1 MAAEDTLTAP
11 GAAPAALE
19 GAHAGTAPAEHG
31 GGGGLPQFDLQ
42 YWGGQIV
49 WLLLIFGVLYVLMSR
64 VFIPRLRRVRDTRAE
79 TIASAVAEARR
90 VQDEADAQAAAAR
103 ADIDQARAR
112 ARSVAAEAK
121 AKANAEFAARQAEAD
136 ARIADQLAE
145 AEIRIRGLRDT
156 AMASVGDIAVETA
169 GAMVQRLTGAAP
181 AAAELR
187 AIAKG
192 AA

>member
-1 MAAEDTLTAP
+1 MAAEETPLAP

-19 GAHAGTAPAEHG
+19 GAHAGSAPAEHG
-31 GGGGLPQFDLQ
+31 GGGLPQFELQ

-49 WLLLIFGVLYVLMSR
+49 WLLLIFSVLYVLMAR
-64 VFIPRLRRVRDTRAE
+64 VFIPRLRQVQDTRAE

-90 VQDEADAQAAAAR
+90 VQEEADAQAAAAR
-103 ADIDQARAR
+103 SEIEQARAR
-112 ARSVAAEAK
+112 ARTMAAEAK

-136 ARIADQLAE
+136 ARIADELAA
-145 AEIRIRGLRDT
+145 AEGRIRSLRDA

-169 GAMVQRLTGAAP
+169 GAMVERLTGTAVSAADLRT
-181 AAAELR
+181 AAR
-187 AIAKG
+187 G

>member
-1 MAAEDTLTAP
+1 MAAEETPLAP

-31 GGGGLPQFDLQ
+31 GGGGLPQFDFQ

-49 WLLLIFGVLYVLMSR
+49 WLLLIFSVLYFLMAR
-64 VFIPRLRRVRDTRAE
+64 VFIPRLRRVQDTRAE

-90 VQDEADAQAAAAR
+90 VQDEADAQATSAR
-103 ADIDQARAR
+103 AEIEQARTR
-112 ARSVAAEAK
+112 ARTVAAE

-136 ARIADQLAE
+136 ARIADELAA
-145 AEIRIRGLRDT
+145 AETRIRSLRDA
-156 AMASVGDIAVETA
+156 AMASVGDIAVDTA
-169 GAMVQRLTGAAP
+169 GAMVERLTGTAAS
-181 AAAELR
+181 AADLR
-187 AIAKG
+187 AAAKG

>member
-145 AEIRIRGLRDT
+145 AETRIRGLRDT

>member
-1 MAAEDTLTAP
+1 MAAEETHLAP

-31 GGGGLPQFDLQ
+31 GGGGLPQFDFQ

-49 WLLLIFGVLYVLMSR
+49 WLLLIFSVLYFLMAR
-64 VFIPRLRRVRDTRAE
+64 VFIPRLRRVQDTRAE

-103 ADIDQARAR
+103 SEIEQARGRAR
-112 ARSVAAEAK
+112 AVAAEAK

-136 ARIADQLAE
+136 ARIADQLAT
-145 AEIRIRGLRDT
+145 AETRIRGLRDS
-156 AMASVGDIAVETA
+156 AMANVGDIAVETA
-169 GAMVQRLTGAAP
+169 GAMVERLTGTAAS
-181 AAAELR
+181 AADLR
-187 AIAKG
+187 AAAKG

>member
-1 MAAEDTLTAP
+1 MAAEEIPHVPDAVP
-11 GAAPAALE
+11 SAQE
-19 GAHAGTAPAEHG
+19 GAYAGTATAEHG
-31 GGGGLPQFDLQ
+31 GGGGLPQFEFE

-49 WLLLIFGVLYVLMSR
+49 WLLLIFIVLYTLMAR
-64 VFIPRLRRVRDTRAE
+64 VFIPRLRRVQDTRAQ

-103 ADIDQARAR
+103 TR

-136 ARIADQLAE
+136 ARIAEEVAAAE
-145 AEIRIRGLRDT
+145 TRIRGLRDS

-169 GAMVQRLTGAAP
+169 GAMVQRLTGTTATAAD
-181 AAAELR
+181 LR
-187 AIAKG
+187 AAVQG

>member
-1 MAAEDTLTAP
+1 MAAEDTPTVP

-19 GAHAGTAPAEHG
+19 GAHAGTAEAEH
-31 GGGGLPQFDLQ
+31 GGGGLPQFELQ

-64 VFIPRLRRVRDTRAE
+64 VFIPRLRRVQDTRAE
-79 TIASAVAEARR
+79 TISSAVAEARR
-90 VQDEADAQAAAAR
+90 VQEEADAQAAAAR
-103 ADIDQARAR
+103 AEIDQARAR
-112 ARSVAAEAK
+112 ARAVAAEAK
-121 AKANAEFAARQAEAD
+121 AKANAEFAVRQAEAD

-145 AEIRIRGLRDT
+145 AEARIRGLRDT

-169 GAMVQRLTGAAP
+169 GAMVERLTGTAAS
-181 AAAELR
+181 AADLR
-187 AIAKG
+187 AAAKG

>member
-1 MAAEDTLTAP
+1 MAAEEIPHVPDAASAVP
-11 GAAPAALE
+11 G
-19 GAHAGTAPAEHG
+19 GAHAGTAAAEQG
-31 GGGGLPQFDLQ
+31 GGGGLPQFEFE

-49 WLLLIFGVLYVLMSR
+49 WLLLIFIVLYTLMSR
-64 VFIPRLRRVRDTRAE
+64 VFIPRLRRVQDTRAQ

-103 ADIDQARAR
+103 AEIDPARTR

-136 ARIADQLAE
+136 ARIAEEVAAAE
-145 AEIRIRGLRDT
+145 TRIRGLRDS

-169 GAMVQRLTGAAP
+169 GAMVQRLTGTAVSAAD
-181 AAAELR
+181 LR
-187 AIAKG
+187 AAIKG

>member
-1 MAAEDTLTAP
+1 MAAEDTPTAP
-11 GAAPAALE
+11 GAAPAALD

-31 GGGGLPQFDLQ
+31 GGGGLPQFELQ

-49 WLLLIFGVLYVLMSR
+49 WLLLIFIVLYTLMSR
-64 VFIPRLRRVRDTRAE
+64 VFIPRLRAVKDTRAE

-90 VQDEADAQAAAAR
+90 DKDEADDQATAAR
-103 ADIDQARAR
+103 AEIEQARTR
-112 ARSVAAEAK
+112 ARTVAAEAK

-136 ARIADQLAE
+136 ARIADELAA
-145 AEIRIRGLRDT
+145 AETRIRGLRDT

-169 GAMVQRLTGAAP
+169 GAMVERLTGTTASAAD
-181 AAAELR
+181 LR
-187 AIAKG
+187 AAAKG

>member
-31 GGGGLPQFDLQ
+31 GGGGLPQFELQ

-64 VFIPRLRRVRDTRAE
+64 VFIPRLRHVQDTRAE
-79 TIASAVAEARR
+79 TISSAVAEARR

-103 ADIDQARAR
+103 AEIEQARAR
-112 ARSVAAEAK
+112 ARTVAAEAK

-136 ARIADQLAE
+136 ARIADQLAA
-145 AEIRIRGLRDT
+145 AETRIRDLRDT

-169 GAMVQRLTGAAP
+169 GAMVERLTGTAAS
-181 AAAELR
+181 AADLR
-187 AIAKG
+187 AAAKG

>member
-1 MAAEDTLTAP
+1 MAAEEIPHVPDAVN
-11 GAAPAALE
+11 AAPE
-19 GAHAGTAPAEHG
+19 GAHAGTAAAEHG
-31 GGGGLPQFDLQ
+31 GGGGLPQFEFQ

-49 WLLLIFGVLYVLMSR
+49 WLLLIFIVLYTLMSR
-64 VFIPRLRRVRDTRAE
+64 VFIPRLRRVQDTRAQ

-103 ADIDQARAR
+103 AEIDQARTR
-112 ARSVAAEAK
+112 ARTVAAEAK

-136 ARIADQLAE
+136 ARIAEEVAAAE
-145 AEIRIRGLRDT
+145 TRIRGLRDS

-169 GAMVQRLTGAAP
+169 GAMVQRLTGTVASAAD
-181 AAAELR
+181 LR
-187 AIAKG
+187 AAVKG

>member
-1 MAAEDTLTAP
+1 MAAEEIPHVPDAV
-11 GAAPAALE
+11 PAALE
-19 GAHAGTAPAEHG
+19 GAHAGTAAAEHG
-31 GGGGLPQFDLQ
+31 GGGGLPQFEFQ

-49 WLLLIFGVLYVLMSR
+49 WLLLIFIVLYTLMSR
-64 VFIPRLRRVRDTRAE
+64 VFIPRLRRVQDTRAQ

-103 ADIDQARAR
+103 AEIDQARTR
-112 ARSVAAEAK
+112 ARTVAAEAK

-136 ARIADQLAE
+136 ARIAEEVAAAE
-145 AEIRIRGLRDT
+145 TRIRGLRDS

-169 GAMVQRLTGAAP
+169 GAMVQRLTGTAAS
-181 AAAELR
+181 AADLR
-187 AIAKG
+187 AAIKG